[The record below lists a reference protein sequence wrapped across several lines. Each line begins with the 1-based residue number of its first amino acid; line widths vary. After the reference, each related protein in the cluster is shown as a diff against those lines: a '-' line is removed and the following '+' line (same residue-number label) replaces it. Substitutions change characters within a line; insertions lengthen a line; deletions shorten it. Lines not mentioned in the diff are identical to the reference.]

1 MAEALALAGV
11 GVKLLTTAAVD
22 RRARITLARPPVE
35 LTATGA
41 SLVVAVSIT
50 LMITTLNG
58 VDTASI
64 SIGSLQ

>member
-1 MAEALALAGV
+1 MAGALALAGV

-22 RRARITLARPPVE
+22 RRAGITLARPPVE